1 MLRIIKKII
10 RKTQYQLLDIFYDE
24 QQVIKVDWYA
34 GSNNFG
40 DVLNSLLLH
49 KLTGKKIVPIKAL
62 YYAKNHFFVI
72 GSILSRA
79 TRYTTVWGTGFISE
93 DSHCQEKPLKVLAV
107 RGPKTRQILLN
118 DGIDCPK
125 VYGDP
130 ALLLPK
136 IYYPKIIKKYK
147 LGIVPHYVDKNN
159 EWLSTV
165 KNNPEIKILNI
176 QESSPF
182 IFIDEL
188 LSCEKIASSS
198 LHGVIVADAYA
209 IPSVWIDFSNEVMG
223 NGFKFLDY
231 FASVKRKD
239 EEPLVITE
247 NTKLSDIYNKFY
259 DYKIDID
266 LNKLLKT
273 CPFKIINEL
282 S

>member
-1 MLRIIKKII
+1 MLKTKKKII
-10 RKTQYQLLDIFYDE
+10 RKNQYKLLDIFYDE
-24 QQVIKVDWYA
+24 QQIIKVDWYA

-40 DVLNSLLLH
+40 DVLNPLLLH
-49 KLTGKKIVPIKAL
+49 KLTGKKILPVKAL
-62 YYAKNHFFVI
+62 YYKKNHFFAI
-72 GSILSRA
+72 GSILNRA
-79 TRYTTVWGTGFISE
+79 TRYTTVWGSGFISE

-136 IYYPKIIKKYK
+136 VYYPKIIKKYK
-147 LGIVPHYVDKNN
+147 LGIIPHYVDKNN

-176 QESSPF
+176 QENNPF
-182 IFIDEL
+182 TFIDEL

-198 LHGVIVADAYA
+198 LHGIIVADAYV
-209 IPSVWIDFSNEVMG
+209 IPSTWIEFSDKVMG

-239 EEPLVITE
+239 KEPLVITE
-247 NTKLSDIYNKFY
+247 NTKLSDIYDKFY

-266 LNKLLKT
+266 LNKLLKA
-273 CPFKIINEL
+273 CPFKITNKL
-282 S
+282 A